1 MMKLLMLKN
10 TYEYIAVREPFSF
23 SLNQITMCIL
33 SPVKDGVI
41 SQGNLAITPWTAV
54 IERTEIIKENKVI
67 NRKAHVTVAR

>member
-1 MMKLLMLKN
+1 MNTKYNQAKSSFYNQEEIMMKLLMLKN

-41 SQGNLAITPWTAV
+41 SQGNLAITP
-54 IERTEIIKENKVI
+54 
-67 NRKAHVTVAR
+67 